1 MVKLM
6 CGLLIRRH
14 PGVVRFTTRA
24 WLACILLIGH
34 HTFYAQPV
42 TADAHLQLAAAA
54 LLLTHDDVAY
64 DPSYFS
70 IAYPNGDVPA
80 DKGVCTDVVIR
91 AYRKLGID
99 LQQLVHEDM
108 AAHFDVYP
116 KRWGLK
122 RTDTNIDHRRVPN
135 LMTFFS
141 RKGVSLPVTSTAA
154 DYRPGDIVTWDLG
167 RGITHIG
174 IVSDRPSIDNARRLI
189 VHNIGAGQVL
199 ADCLFSFTIT
209 GHYRYKSGNG
219 N

>member
-1 MVKLM
+1 
-6 CGLLIRRH
+6 
-14 PGVVRFTTRA
+14 
-24 WLACILLIGH
+24 
-34 HTFYAQPV
+34 
-42 TADAHLQLAAAA
+42 
-54 LLLTHDDVAY
+54 
-64 DPSYFS
+64 
-70 IAYPNGDVPA
+70 
-80 DKGVCTDVVIR
+80 
-91 AYRKLGID
+91 
-99 LQQLVHEDM
+99 M

-154 DYRPGDIVTWDLG
+154 DYRPDDIVTWDLG